1 VSNTTCR
8 YGNFFPPGQRVQ
20 VGIPLTS
27 GSTFAEWGT
36 LYSLE
41 DDLITVQLSRDQLP
55 ERAQLHL
62 GSVLELKV
70 SRDGTF
76 FGCQALLVEEYEGMA
91 LALRLLGEMNVDD
104 LREYYRIDV
113 FLPFKYSVPPGQ
125 IPAEVKSAWEA
136 MQDQRAQRQ
145 NHQAR
150 FLPFRQDAPPL
161 EEHDQ
166 AWQKLPPVAAN
177 ISGGGLKVMLTD
189 RLAKGTLVHIELFL
203 PTSPPRVIDI
213 VGRVVF
219 ATPFDECSINNRLF
233 NTALTFHFIA
243 ERDRDAIV
251 AFVSAQQLARLQTIQ
266 VSVEAP
272 AGREPDLRPGR
283 RQILRWT
290 IGAVI
295 GLMALYLFARGL
307 AGYYAGHEKHEIET
321 IFERGLQKYLE
332 QFK

>member
-1 VSNTTCR
+1 VSSRTCR

-20 VGIPLTS
+20 VGIPLTK

-36 LYSLE
+36 LCSLD

-55 ERAQLHL
+55 EGARLQM

-76 FGCQALLVEEYEGMA
+76 FGCQALLVEEYEGLA

-113 FLPFKYSVPPGQ
+113 FLPFKYSVPLVQVPDK
-125 IPAEVKSAWEA
+125 VKSVWEA
-136 MQDQRAQRQ
+136 MRDLRARRQ
-145 NHQAR
+145 NQQAR
-150 FLPFRQDAPPL
+150 FLPFPHDALPL

-177 ISGGGLKVMLTD
+177 ISGGGLKVMLTE
-189 RLAKGTLVHIELFL
+189 RLAKGTLVDIELFL

-219 ATPFDECSINNRLF
+219 ATPFDECAINNRLF

-251 AFVSAQQLARLQTIQ
+251 AFVSAQQLTRLQTIQ
-266 VSVEAP
+266 VSVEEP
-272 AGREPDLRPGR
+272 AGRKTDQRPGQR
-283 RQILRWT
+283 RIVRWT
-290 IGAVI
+290 IGTII
-295 GLMALYLFARGL
+295 GLLALYLFARSL
-307 AGYYAGHEKHEIET
+307 AGYYAGHEKNEIET
-321 IFERGLQKYLE
+321 LFEGGIKKYLE